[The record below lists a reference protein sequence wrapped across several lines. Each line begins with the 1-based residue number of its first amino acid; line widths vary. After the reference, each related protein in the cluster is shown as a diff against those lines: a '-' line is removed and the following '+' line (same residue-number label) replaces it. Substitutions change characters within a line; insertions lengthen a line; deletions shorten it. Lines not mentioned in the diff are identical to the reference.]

1 MSQKTFSFTAGV
13 VFLLVAVL
21 HVTRIALGWPVVV
34 NVWTVPIWTS
44 WIGVFIAGFLAFTG
58 FSLASR

>member
-13 VFLLVAVL
+13 VFLLVAIL
-21 HVTRIALGWPVVV
+21 HVLRIALGWHVIV
-34 NVWTVPIWTS
+34 NVWTIPMWVS

-58 FSLASR
+58 FTLASR